1 MISEAHAVTFNSHV
15 VISSGRGGGGGGGGG
30 GFSNRSV
37 KSQLNNKNVSENYP
51 SARTQTTLYCMILLP
66 VSVIKN
72 TIRVGYCEDN
82 NSV

>member
-15 VISSGRGGGGGGGGG
+15 VKGKGRGGGG

-37 KSQLNNKNVSENYP
+37 KSQLNNKNFSENYP

-66 VSVIKN
+66 ASVIKN